1 MNLIELAESHF
12 LQTQADR
19 RFLHRNP
26 ELAFEEFKTSQ
37 FVSSRLQ
44 DLGFSVKSGIAV
56 TGLVASFETGKAG
69 PSVLFR
75 FDMDALPV
83 QEENDFEYC
92 SRVPGTM
99 HACGHDGHIAIGLT
113 VGWMIRQI
121 QDQLTGSVH
130 LLFQPAEEIGQGALK
145 MVKEG
150 VFEEIKP
157 DYVLGVHLWN
167 VKPFGWLGIKGG
179 PLMAA
184 SSTFEIDVIGKGG
197 HGGQPQASIDPIVAS
212 VQIVNQI
219 QTIVSRNLNPFD
231 SAVISVCSI
240 HGGTSFNITPSK
252 VVMTG
257 TIRYLTEAAY
267 EIMRRRLEEICDNTA
282 QAMGCEVELRLESL
296 VKATSNDPAVAEIAR
311 GAASKLGSCVE
322 VDSTYQTMLSEDV
335 GVFLEQVPGCFVLV
349 GAGEQSDGS
358 PFPHHHPRFNFDERA
373 MSLSAAL
380 LLQTCLDL
388 AG

>member
-44 DLGFSVKSGIAV
+44 ELGFSVKSSIAV

-92 SRVPGTM
+92 LRVPGKM

-231 SAVISVCSI
+231 SAVISICSI

>member
-167 VKPFGWLGIKGG
+167 EKPFGWLGIKGG